1 MTQCLAAKPDR
12 SSSAIAKSNLSLHSD
27 VTEALALSNKTQ
39 QAESR
44 QRIRAQRSYTSR
56 WLEKFMPLWH
66 GLIVRV
72 AIKTSDVPT
81 PSCNAFTAIDLLLAK
96 MFCAP
101 MPHEFS
107 HL

>member
-1 MTQCLAAKPDR
+1 
-12 SSSAIAKSNLSLHSD
+12 LHSD

-44 QRIRAQRSYTSR
+44 QRIRAQRSYTSAGWR
-56 WLEKFMPLWH
+56 VYCYLWH

-72 AIKTSDVPT
+72 AIKTSDFPT
-81 PSCNAFTAIDLLLAK
+81 PSCNAFTAIDLLLPR